1 MFWAL
6 LTCDCYYSVDALIF
20 THFLMTYMRSE
31 FTYDSRM
38 TLIKLNWFRYLVI
51 TNLFLISLGL
61 VINIFLISENVCL
74 PLIND
79 WSDGVLMKKV
89 AAGASTDM
97 ASCNSDVDKHLTNGQ
112 NQYSSH
118 SLPQRFTS
126 KFTLRSCLHK
136 HVTPYKRNL
145 SNKRHLIFVIRTF
158 SNYLQFRLLNLQRC
172 ILENCNS
179 AQSSD

>member
-1 MFWAL
+1 MLKWENNVKIIADINRIQTCSRATLSVLEGGHVFSPADHMFWAL

-136 HVTPYKRNL
+136 HVTP
-145 SNKRHLIFVIRTF
+145 
-158 SNYLQFRLLNLQRC
+158 
-172 ILENCNS
+172 
-179 AQSSD
+179 